1 MILHS
6 SGYQAEMKIDR
17 GGLSHLSSSLIH
29 HGSHQ
34 MATVV
39 PDEAGGLC
47 AMFVTVHYSSLMGSA
62 LECPAECN
70 PDHRIKTRNLEY
82 IRNRSSLLVI
92 TAWGKPQRSA
102 LLLFACLKT
111 YI

>member
-1 MILHS
+1 
-6 SGYQAEMKIDR
+6 
-17 GGLSHLSSSLIH
+17 
-29 HGSHQ
+29 

-39 PDEAGGLC
+39 PDEAGVLC
-47 AMFVTVHYSSLMGSA
+47 AMFVTFHSSSLMGSA

-70 PDHRIKTRNLEY
+70 PDHRIKARNLQY

-92 TAWGKPQRSA
+92 IARGKPQRSA
-102 LLLFACLKT
+102 LLLFVCLRT